1 MRIGFGKCTFLGLLL
16 LIFFIAPL
24 SAAAE
29 SLSDLDMTT
38 FQVQKEQYDVKSRAS
53 PFASGVSTADDLT
66 IESLQLTGIVYA
78 DEQNAY
84 ALISG
89 YLVKMGDK
97 IAGYRVDSIER
108 DKVKLR
114 RVDDIYVLALG
125 GGI

>member
-1 MRIGFGKCTFLGLLL
+1 MQIGCSKYTFFGLIL
-16 LIFFIAPL
+16 LIFVLASLP
-24 SAAAE
+24 AAAE

-38 FQVQKEQYDVKSRAS
+38 FQIQKEQYDVKSRAS

-89 YLVKMGDK
+89 YLVKAGDK
-97 IAGYRVDSIER
+97 IAGYRVDLIER

-114 RVDDIYVLALG
+114 RVDDVYVLALG